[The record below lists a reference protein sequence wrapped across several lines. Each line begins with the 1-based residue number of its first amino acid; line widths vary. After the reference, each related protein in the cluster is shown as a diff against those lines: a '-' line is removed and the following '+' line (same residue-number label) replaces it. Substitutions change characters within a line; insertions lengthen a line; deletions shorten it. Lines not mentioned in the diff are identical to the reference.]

1 MAVYDGTHEM
11 AAVAGALRGGVSWGR
26 RLRDR
31 LSVVLSMAAVAVA
44 VIPLGSILLWVAR
57 QGLSAIDWEF
67 LTSLPK
73 PVGEPGGGMA
83 NAIVGTV
90 QLVTFA
96 GVMAVPVGVLAG
108 VFLSEFGNTRLAEWV
123 RAITDALTGVPSI
136 VVGIFAYTVL
146 VRPTGHF
153 SGWAGSFALA
163 VLMLPVVTRTTEEM
177 IRLVP
182 HSIREASLA
191 LGVPM
196 WRTVLSVIIPSAL
209 PGIVTG
215 VLLALARVAG
225 ETAPLLFTALGNRF
239 WPRSFNEPV
248 AALPLQLYVYAKS
261 PYEDWH
267 RQAWGA
273 ALVLVG
279 MVLVTSILARLATA
293 RTAGRGGRS

>member
-1 MAVYDGTHEM
+1 M

-90 QLVTFA
+90 QLVTLA